1 MWGSVVAGLFVA
13 FLAFSA
19 FGCSLDRR
27 GLGGDAALASDATD
41 DVPVPSRDAAEEADT
56 GRDAELDAGDDAG
69 VDAGSMDAGWDAGS
83 DGGMDGG
90 VMDAGW
96 DAGRDGG
103 MDGGRDGG
111 LVHLPTPRPA
121 RSATPNADLPVAAA
135 ESTQCPTRGI
145 RSSDERGAR
154 MGDPTA
160 RRQ

>member
-1 MWGSVVAGLFVA
+1 MFVA

-56 GRDAELDAGDDAG
+56 GRDAELDAGDDAR
-69 VDAGSMDAGWDAGS
+69 VDAGS
-83 DGGMDGG
+83 
-90 VMDAGW
+90 MDAGW

-111 LVHLPTPRPA
+111 TRPP
-121 RSATPNADLPVAAA
+121 SDA
-135 ESTQCPTRGI
+135 EAGAVCDAGHGHSSCRG
-145 RSSDERGAR
+145 
-154 MGDPTA
+154 
-160 RRQ
+160 